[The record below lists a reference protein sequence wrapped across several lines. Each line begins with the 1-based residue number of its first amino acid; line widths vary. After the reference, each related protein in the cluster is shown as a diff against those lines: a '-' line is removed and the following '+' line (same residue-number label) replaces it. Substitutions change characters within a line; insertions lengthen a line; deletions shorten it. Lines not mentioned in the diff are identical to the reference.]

1 VDSHGVFNIQ
11 CSGSLLWVRV
21 SGGINYEF
29 ACRYRDAVI
38 TAASQLPAGPWV
50 RVTDIRDWELG
61 GPEVILPLQ
70 ELMIW
75 CERQQLQHSI
85 NLVSLVTLQTH
96 MLNLIM
102 QGVER
107 HSLRHLVSQPSQL
120 KPLIQ
125 SLLPG
130 TDLRP
135 LLTRLYA
142 DDVTLFD

>member
-1 VDSHGVFNIQ
+1 
-11 CSGSLLWVRV
+11 
-21 SGGINYEF
+21 
-29 ACRYRDAVI
+29 
-38 TAASQLPAGPWV
+38 
-50 RVTDIRDWELG
+50 
-61 GPEVILPLQ
+61 
-70 ELMIW
+70 
-75 CERQQLQHSI
+75 
-85 NLVSLVTLQTH
+85 
-96 MLNLIM
+96 LIM